1 VVVSGYDRLSAS
13 EAPTSSG
20 ASMKAIW
27 RVFFTY
33 SLVGLANT
41 LVHWQIFFVLR
52 VAIGLDQSISNL
64 AAFGIAASFSYYL
77 NAFYTFEAKTSLTGY
92 VFFLCVMGA
101 LSFIVGYLGDRWQV
115 HGLLIVTVFS
125 LLSLVFGFLLS
136 RFVVF
141 RGHRI

>member
-1 VVVSGYDRLSAS
+1 
-13 EAPTSSG
+13 
-20 ASMKAIW
+20 MKAIW

-64 AAFGIAASFSYYL
+64 AAFCVAASFSYYL
-77 NAFYTFEAKTSLTGY
+77 NALYTFDAKHSVRGY
-92 VFFLCVMGA
+92 VVFLCVMGV
-101 LSFIVGYLGDRWQV
+101 LSYAVGYLGDRWRL
-115 HGLLIVTVFS
+115 HGLLTVAVFS

-136 RFVVF
+136 RFLVF
-141 RGHRI
+141 RGHRP